1 MTSLALVIKFD
12 AATKRFIYAKGK
24 KVEIF
29 HSDYVSADKW
39 ICRIRADGSLD
50 CKASETINNKYYEID
65 FSITQRGKIRCT
77 KLIDG
82 RREEIASFQM
92 WHWPANGTLLLSSG
106 PVATRTAFFKREV
119 NESK

>member
-1 MTSLALVIKFD
+1 MATQILTIKFD
-12 AATKRFIYAKGK
+12 AKTKSFTEVKGNK
-24 KVEIF
+24 IETF

-39 ICRIRADGSLD
+39 ICRVRADGSVD

-65 FSITQRGKIRCT
+65 FSITKRGKIRCT

-119 NESK
+119 NEKK